1 MKSILTIIAIWGLT
15 SMSYAQQW
23 LTVGNAINDPNVEFF
38 GTTSA
43 QDIIIKTN
51 NTEAM
56 RILSSNG
63 NVGIGTNA
71 PANKLQVSGGAGSG
85 VRLQNMTS
93 ALSLGTDANGDIIA
107 NNFAIYAIGDVKYAM
122 LSTDHSG
129 WYKMDGLDYSTHGL
143 TATAITNANS
153 LGFSGN
159 LPNATD
165 KYLSQVTAGSL
176 GDDSGNALNKITLNR
191 NQLPNF
197 TLTGTTGDNNAK
209 HTHTGTTNNDGS
221 HTHTYLR
228 ANQNAQGQNGG
239 DDFMSNVLI
248 TDTTTA
254 DGSIHTHGFTTNQE
268 TQTHKHTFET
278 VNVNPDTQVDI
289 NIQPATLKANAFVYL
304 GM

>member
-23 LTVGNAINDPNVEFF
+23 LTVGNAISDPNVEFF

-85 VRLQNMTS
+85 VRLQNMTG

-129 WYKMDGLDYSTHGL
+129 WYKMDGLAYGIHGL
-143 TATAITNANS
+143 SATAIANANS
-153 LGFSGN
+153 LGFPGN

-176 GDDSGNALNKITLNR
+176 GDDSGNALNKIILNR

-197 TLTGTTGDNNAK
+197 TLTGTTGDNDTQ
-209 HTHTGTTNNDGS
+209 HTHTGTTNVNEGNHS
-221 HTHTYLR
+221 HTYER
-228 ANQNAQGQNGG
+228 GKINAQGTNGP
-239 DDFMSNVLI
+239 DDRMIAGSV
-248 TDTTTA
+248 TETTTGTGA
-254 DGSIHTHGFTTNQE
+254 HTHGFTTNQE